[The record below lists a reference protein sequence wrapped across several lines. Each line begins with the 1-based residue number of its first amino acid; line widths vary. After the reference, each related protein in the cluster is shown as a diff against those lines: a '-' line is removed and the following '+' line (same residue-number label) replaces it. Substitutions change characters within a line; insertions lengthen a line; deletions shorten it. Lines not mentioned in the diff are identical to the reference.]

1 MASTSD
7 LGNGIFLI
15 DSNALGMKGYC
26 SSYILSSGGIRV
38 LVETGPSTAVRGL
51 LDGIHE
57 LHFDLDS
64 FSHIV
69 VTHIHLDH
77 AGGIGDM
84 VDQMAKATVV
94 VHERG
99 AEHLIEPTRL
109 LESSK
114 RVFGE
119 SMPLY
124 GSLKP
129 VPRDRIKTVKGG
141 DTISFGE
148 GRTLE
153 VIDAPGHAS
162 HEICL
167 YDRATGALFTG
178 DAAGLFF
185 QDTKEIVP
193 TTPPP
198 DFNLELSIQTIETLL
213 KLAPRILLFSHF
225 GEAKQ
230 PERVL
235 TEAKNKMRS
244 WGETILSTFSEKS
257 GNEKEMMD
265 KLSSLLEIKTRVL
278 RAEFKREHRDHCIS
292 GYLRYYRK
300 NGLLA

>member
-1 MASTSD
+1 
-7 LGNGIFLI
+7 
-15 DSNALGMKGYC
+15 
-26 SSYILSSGGIRV
+26 
-38 LVETGPSTAVRGL
+38 
-51 LDGIHE
+51 
-57 LHFDLDS
+57 
-64 FSHIV
+64 
-69 VTHIHLDH
+69 LDH

-84 VDQMAKATVV
+84 VDHMTEATVV

-109 LESSK
+109 LESSR

-119 SMPLY
+119 SMSLY

-129 VPRDRIKTVKGG
+129 VPRDRIKSVKGG
-141 DTISFGE
+141 DTITFGE

-153 VIDAPGHAS
+153 IIDAPGHAS

-198 DFNLELSIQTIETLL
+198 DFNLELSIQTIDTLL
-213 KLAPRILLFSHF
+213 KLAPKHLFFSHF

-244 WGETILSTFSEKS
+244 WGETILSTFSEKP
-257 GNEKEMMD
+257 GNEKEKMD
-265 KLSSLLEIKTRVL
+265 KLSYLLEIKTRVL

-292 GYLRYYRK
+292 GYLRYFRK